1 MAGDRNGL
9 QTVEDWSAS
18 EWEPRLME
26 RKMQSHVWALLLV
39 RLELL
44 KAYLMKSHPASVGL
58 TERGPTMKLPLAS
71 LMIQE
76 REGRTGANRAEDW
89 SARPPQELGTRQC
102 YGRCCG
108 AGGER

>member
-1 MAGDRNGL
+1 MAVDRNGL
-9 QTVEDWSAS
+9 QTVEDRSAL

-26 RKMQSHVWALLLV
+26 RKTQFHVWALLLV

-58 TERGPTMKLPLAS
+58 TERGPTMKLSSVLS
-71 LMIQE
+71 MIQE

-89 SARPPQELGTRQC
+89 SARPSQERESH
-102 YGRCCG
+102 RC
-108 AGGER
+108 